1 MHALFLGEREK
12 HEGKKKNN
20 HQQKTI
26 NQPSS
31 CIAP

>member
-1 MHALFLGEREK
+1 MHALFLEEREK
-12 HEGKKKNN
+12 HEGKKND